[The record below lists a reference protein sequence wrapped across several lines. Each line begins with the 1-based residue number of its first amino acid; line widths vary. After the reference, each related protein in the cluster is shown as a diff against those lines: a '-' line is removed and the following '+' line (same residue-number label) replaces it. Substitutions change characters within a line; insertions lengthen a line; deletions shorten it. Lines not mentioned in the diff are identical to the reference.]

1 MQHVIVIMMCRYYL
15 VTRMYLFLMM
25 MHNHDVALLG
35 NLFVSLLLKSML

>member
-15 VTRMYLFLMM
+15 VMYLFLMM